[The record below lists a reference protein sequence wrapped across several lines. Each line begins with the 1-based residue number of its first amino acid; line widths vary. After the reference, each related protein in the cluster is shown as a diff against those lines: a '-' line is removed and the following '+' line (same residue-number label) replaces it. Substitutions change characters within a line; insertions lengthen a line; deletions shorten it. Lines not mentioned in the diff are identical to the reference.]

1 MTRAPHRDFEL
12 QSSELWGS
20 KIDLSAQL
28 QIQSMGFETK
38 SVPFFRLHYLF
49 FFSIFWGL
57 ILPRNNRES
66 RAKNGLGVQAIY
78 VHVTGH
84 DRQKRALGFPVRHNA
99 SQNISLQNAFAIFEC
114 QMERRY
120 KIQCTPFYY
129 KNCCTGPSFL
139 LEFSTTQG
147 MVSSTC
153 SPFSSGNGKGDYIYI
168 YIKSVGIGN
177 HQPEVDSHN
186 DISSKH
192 NLSELM
198 INPKPENI
206 CI

>member
-20 KIDLSAQL
+20 KIDLSAPL
-28 QIQSMGFETK
+28 QIQLMGFETK
-38 SVPFFRLHYLF
+38 SVPCFRLKVSTLF
-49 FFSIFWGL
+49 VFFSIFWGF
-57 ILPRNNRES
+57 ILPRNNRSQEPKMVWGS
-66 RAKNGLGVQAIY
+66 KLY

-99 SQNISLQNAFAIFEC
+99 SQNKSLQNAFPIFEC

-129 KNCCTGPSFL
+129 KNWCTGPFFL
-139 LEFSTTQG
+139 LEFSTKQG

-153 SPFSSGNGKGDYIYI
+153 SPF
-168 YIKSVGIGN
+168 
-177 HQPEVDSHN
+177 
-186 DISSKH
+186 
-192 NLSELM
+192 
-198 INPKPENI
+198 
-206 CI
+206 